1 MYLLEYWAVRRKV
14 AKSVKIIVITNDEFK
29 LTDRNDN
36 LKDILKIKE
45 YFYLRYKLRESLNE
59 WMKSYLLAL
68 INELSC
74 SW

>member
-1 MYLLEYWAVRRKV
+1 MRRKV

-29 LTDRNDN
+29 LADRNDN

-45 YFYLRYKLRESLNE
+45 YFYLRYKLRKSMNE
-59 WMKSYLLAL
+59 RMKSYLLAL

>member
-1 MYLLEYWAVRRKV
+1 MRRKV

-59 WMKSYLLAL
+59 
-68 INELSC
+68 
-74 SW
+74 